1 MSYCH
6 LTLYEREVIQ
16 VMRREGASLRQ
27 IGDELGRPKGTICR
41 ELNRNADGKFYGPV
55 TAQHMAEQRR
65 KNAKQPWKMK
75 YARLKRW
82 VLKRLQWKWSPEV
95 IVAILRRDY
104 SDQPKMQLSSSAIY
118 DWIDR
123 DHQRGG
129 KLWRLLPL
137 QQGRNNRRRRGPR
150 RKLAESG
157 RIEGRVGIE
166 QRPKVV
172 DQRSRYGDWEGDT
185 IRSARK
191 NKGDSAS
198 LLTQVERKSRY
209 VLVLPLAN
217 RTTDTTNHALWQLF
231 RNIPR
236 ALRKTLTLDNG
247 SEFGSC
253 PQLAEKLGL
262 DIYYA
267 DSYAAWQRGANEQV
281 NGLLRRFFPKGT
293 DFAQVSLPETQRAA
307 KLLNHLP
314 RKCLQ
319 YKTPHEVYWKAVAQT
334 RQ

>member
-137 QQGRNNRRRRGPR
+137 QQGRKNRRRRGPR
-150 RKLAESG
+150 
-157 RIEGRVGIE
+157 
-166 QRPKVV
+166 
-172 DQRSRYGDWEGDT
+172 
-185 IRSARK
+185 
-191 NKGDSAS
+191 
-198 LLTQVERKSRY
+198 
-209 VLVLPLAN
+209 
-217 RTTDTTNHALWQLF
+217 
-231 RNIPR
+231 
-236 ALRKTLTLDNG
+236 
-247 SEFGSC
+247 
-253 PQLAEKLGL
+253 
-262 DIYYA
+262 
-267 DSYAAWQRGANEQV
+267 
-281 NGLLRRFFPKGT
+281 
-293 DFAQVSLPETQRAA
+293 
-307 KLLNHLP
+307 
-314 RKCLQ
+314 
-319 YKTPHEVYWKAVAQT
+319 
-334 RQ
+334 